1 MSHQSHLIPLIRVC
15 QTVDV
20 HLLLVLLNLLLQ
32 TTEFLTENH
41 RAAGAC
47 LCVCVCVCVCVCQS
61 ASLPVCIFRGSS
73 AGGSVCTCTLG
84 AGVCVFL
91 FLCIFV
97 EGSEE
102 LVHVCLLIGLNTM
115 GFMSLML

>member
-1 MSHQSHLIPLIRVC
+1 MSNQSHLTPLIRVC

-47 LCVCVCVCVCVCQS
+47 VCVCVCVSSCVYFLDYQNEMF
-61 ASLPVCIFRGSS
+61 IFFL
-73 AGGSVCTCTLG
+73 SVV
-84 AGVCVFL
+84 AGVCVCAFL
-91 FLCIFV
+91 
-97 EGSEE
+97 EGS
-102 LVHVCLLIGLNTM
+102 
-115 GFMSLML
+115 

>member
-1 MSHQSHLIPLIRVC
+1 MGRRRDAERTYNGSGKRLSLYLDVNGRLDGVLLLKLTSLIRVC

-47 LCVCVCVCVCVCQS
+47 LCVCVCVC
-61 ASLPVCIFRGSS
+61 G
-73 AGGSVCTCTLG
+73 
-84 AGVCVFL
+84 FL
-91 FLCIFV
+91 
-97 EGSEE
+97 
-102 LVHVCLLIGLNTM
+102 
-115 GFMSLML
+115 

>member
-15 QTVDV
+15 QAVDV

-47 LCVCVCVCVCVCQS
+47 LSVCVCERESVCVS
-61 ASLPVCIFRGSS
+61 FPVCIFRLS
-73 AGGSVCTCTLG
+73 
-84 AGVCVFL
+84 
-91 FLCIFV
+91 
-97 EGSEE
+97 
-102 LVHVCLLIGLNTM
+102 
-115 GFMSLML
+115 